1 MALILSV
8 LGTQIMWYVTRS
20 SGFIALLLLT
30 MTVVLGVSSAQKVKV
45 GKVPRVYFA
54 ELHRSVALF
63 ALVLL
68 AIHIFTAVVDPFTK
82 LGWTTAFDPFGRT
95 YRPLYLGL
103 GVTAFDLLLT
113 VLITSLLRDR
123 LKQRTWKTLHFLS
136 YPIWLLAI
144 VHGLGTGTDSH
155 YSFALVIYGICLV
168 AVLIS
173 VWVRILD
180 SGIERSLLRFSA
192 YALTLFAPFLLL
204 LWTLLGPAKASW
216 SKHFVST
223 TIPAHVKTNSLP
235 SEKEA
240 GE

>member
-1 MALILSV
+1 MMLSI

-45 GKVPRVYFA
+45 GKIPRVYFA
-54 ELHRSVALF
+54 ELHRSIALF

-95 YRPLYLGL
+95 YRPLYLGI
-103 GVTAFDLLLT
+103 GVTAFDLLLAIL
-113 VLITSLLRDR
+113 VTSLLRDR
-123 LKQRTWKTLHFLS
+123 LKQRTWKKLHFLS
-136 YPIWLLAI
+136 YVIWVFAV

-155 YSFALVIYGICLV
+155 YSFALAIYGVCLL
-168 AVLIS
+168 AVVIS

-180 SGIERSLLRFSA
+180 SETKTSLLRFSA
-192 YALTLFAPFLLL
+192 YALTLFAPFLLV
-204 LWTLLGPAKASW
+204 LWTLSGPAKSSW
-216 SKHFVST
+216 SRRFVPNVSSS
-223 TIPAHVKTNSLP
+223 HVKSVTSP
-235 SEKEA
+235 SEREA